1 MAIPLTNFH
10 FGPRRVLVPSWLFR
24 SGLHLVFLIKYGSTV
39 VGVEGIDID
48 SGRSF
53 SRLHNMHAHRLRS
66 GPSDVAIVEDVL
78 PSLCQSNVYSIELM
92 GRFVQALPILW
103 LQALDKTLHNNENDV
118 SYVHDL
124 IHNGGP
130 DKPQRR
136 GTTGGGLPLNLSLL
150 TSVMTLFTTRRERL
164 RGSIVRWALGF
175 GLNTLSSLMNMDMQ
189 QQVIMTFL

>member
-78 PSLCQSNVYSIELM
+78 PV
-92 GRFVQALPILW
+92 ALPEQC
-103 LQALDKTLHNNENDV
+103 LQHRIDGEICASFANSVAT
-118 SYVHDL
+118 
-124 IHNGGP
+124 
-130 DKPQRR
+130 
-136 GTTGGGLPLNLSLL
+136 GTRQNPS
-150 TSVMTLFTTRRERL
+150 
-164 RGSIVRWALGF
+164 
-175 GLNTLSSLMNMDMQ
+175 
-189 QQVIMTFL
+189 